1 WRLLAEEGLTTGT
14 VNLPMTYPLGDVE
27 GYAIAGFPCSEDEEG
42 LYQPSDLVP
51 EIKEAIG
58 TFPHYMEQDLMME
71 DRPAEYLEALNSATE
86 TQARMA
92 IALMRSRP
100 TDVVAFAFTECD
112 RVQHYFWN
120 CWDETHPTHD
130 ARRAAFSHA
139 IRDHHRVIDRNLASM
154 MEAAG
159 PDVPVIVYSDHG
171 ANGISRIVFL
181 NTYLI
186 QQGVIV
192 MKGSKGEE
200 AGGGERETRESL
212 LDRRRI
218 ERTMKR
224 MGMEGM
230 IHKIPKSIRK
240 LFPTVSIETVDWSRT
255 RAYFTS
261 ASAHAVTINL
271 KGREPQGWVEPGEE
285 YESVVAEVIEVLM
298 ALRDPE
304 TGRCPF
310 ASAHR
315 RTDLW
320 DGPFVDRGP
329 DIVLVPTEGYV
340 AHRHFTDHLF
350 EDVGTGWKERSGD
363 HEREGI
369 IILNGPGIKKGHR
382 LKDRCLEDVAPSVL
396 HLCGTGVPRYMDG
409 SVIEEA
415 FEDEWLRDHPV
426 RPVGDGEF
434 RPIKDE
440 RASMSDDEE
449 ELLKERLR
457 GLGYLG

>member
-1 WRLLAEEGLTTGT
+1 
-14 VNLPMTYPLGDVE
+14 
-27 GYAIAGFPCSEDEEG
+27 
-42 LYQPSDLVP
+42 
-51 EIKEAIG
+51 
-58 TFPHYMEQDLMME
+58 
-71 DRPAEYLEALNSATE
+71 
-86 TQARMA
+86 
-92 IALMRSRP
+92 
-100 TDVVAFAFTECD
+100 
-112 RVQHYFWN
+112 
-120 CWDETHPTHD
+120 
-130 ARRAAFSHA
+130 
-139 IRDHHRVIDRNLASM
+139 
-154 MEAAG
+154 
-159 PDVPVIVYSDHG
+159 
-171 ANGISRIVFL
+171 
-181 NTYLI
+181 
-186 QQGVIV
+186 
-192 MKGSKGEE
+192 
-200 AGGGERETRESL
+200 
-212 LDRRRI
+212 
-218 ERTMKR
+218 
-224 MGMEGM
+224 
-230 IHKIPKSIRK
+230 
-240 LFPTVSIETVDWSRT
+240 
-255 RAYFTS
+255 
-261 ASAHAVTINL
+261 AVTINL

-369 IILNGPGIKKGHR
+369 IILNGRGIKKGHR

>member
-1 WRLLAEEGLTTGT
+1 MHDNEGQERRTRLLVVGIDSSTWRVLRPLIDEGDLPTFQALTEGGAWGTLLSTVPSVTPPGWLSSFTGVNPGKHGVFDFQDYTSYMPDDPEMQMASVSAMSSRASPFWRLLAEEGLTTGT

-27 GYAIAGFPCSEDEEG
+27 GYAIAGFPCGEDEEG

-100 TDVVAFAFTECD
+100 TDVVAFVFTECD

-200 AGGGERETRESL
+200 ADGGERETRESL

-240 LFPTVSIETVDWSRT
+240 LFPTV
-255 RAYFTS
+255 
-261 ASAHAVTINL
+261 
-271 KGREPQGWVEPGEE
+271 
-285 YESVVAEVIEVLM
+285 
-298 ALRDPE
+298 
-304 TGRCPF
+304 
-310 ASAHR
+310 
-315 RTDLW
+315 
-320 DGPFVDRGP
+320 
-329 DIVLVPTEGYV
+329 
-340 AHRHFTDHLF
+340 
-350 EDVGTGWKERSGD
+350 
-363 HEREGI
+363 
-369 IILNGPGIKKGHR
+369 
-382 LKDRCLEDVAPSVL
+382 
-396 HLCGTGVPRYMDG
+396 
-409 SVIEEA
+409 
-415 FEDEWLRDHPV
+415 
-426 RPVGDGEF
+426 
-434 RPIKDE
+434 
-440 RASMSDDEE
+440 
-449 ELLKERLR
+449 
-457 GLGYLG
+457 